1 MSLLRMCPV
10 LIGVAAALGLA
21 SCGSSSANNSP
32 NCSGSSFTAT
42 LKSGATTV
50 ATLGGT
56 ACWSLTG
63 TSDWALG
70 LTDDNALDRIV
81 VGREFGGPPVPPNT
95 YPLPVGGGNMDFG
108 MRVQLYL
115 NASARYV
122 CSPMDGTGTISFTTA
137 FAPPTVAGFVTAVPL
152 LCATSGGQTT
162 FLQLDVASFVAK
174 EGHVE
179 LIPP

>member
-1 MSLLRMCPV
+1 MCPG
-10 LIGVAAALGLA
+10 LFGVVAALGLA
-21 SCGSSSANNSP
+21 SCGSSSADNSP
-32 NCSGSSFTAT
+32 QCTGSSFTAT

-63 TSDWALG
+63 SRDWALG
-70 LTDDNALDRIV
+70 LTDDNGLDRIV
-81 VGREFGGPPVPPNT
+81 VGREFGGPPIPGSPP
-95 YPLPVGGGNMDFG
+95 YPLPVGGGGDDFG

-115 NASARYV
+115 NASTRWV

-152 LCATSGGQTT
+152 MCATSGGQTT